1 MISTQNPAALPDA
14 ATLQQLCKAMAVL
27 DAVNSP
33 DWEYR
38 YHSYD
43 PAWGE
48 DEAVFQL
55 NTGEGDEMLILFR
68 PEGCCINGF
77 VDTYEQPDK
86 ARATQGLPAAFEEF
100 VFGEPVSSIGTTFCL
115 WYTPATGWQTGELD
129 VSADDGSEEML
140 YLLDGRPESYAEWA
154 NEYFVEDTGR
164 QLIEVEDVARVYRG
178 ETLTREQVQR
188 LNQELE
194 PEDMVQLETDLQE
207 IGYPYS
213 FSQ

>member
-1 MISTQNPAALPDA
+1 MISTKNYAALPEP
-14 ATLQQLCKAMAVL
+14 ATLQPICRAMAVL
-27 DAVNSP
+27 DAINSP

-48 DEAVFQL
+48 NEAVFQL

-68 PEGCCINGF
+68 PEGCCINGY
-77 VDTYEQPDK
+77 VDTYAQPDK
-86 ARATQGLPAAFEEF
+86 AQVTQGLPAVFEEF

-115 WYTPATGWQTGELD
+115 WYTPAQGWQTGAID
-129 VSADDGSEEML
+129 QAADDGSEEML
-140 YLLDGRPESYAEWA
+140 YLLDARPESYAEWA

-164 QLIEVEDVARVYRG
+164 PLLSVADVTRVYQG
-178 ETLTREQVQR
+178 EALTRDVVQR
-188 LNQELE
+188 LNPELE
-194 PEDMVQLETDLQE
+194 QEDLEALAAELQE

-213 FSQ
+213 FSA